1 MENVSTAET
10 TVGID
15 LGDRQSRVCILS
27 AEGDVREEG
36 WIATTE
42 AALVPRFRAM
52 ARARIVMEVGT
63 HSPWVSRLLQAA
75 GHEVIVANPR
85 QLRLITHS
93 STKTDRNDAEM
104 LARLGRAD
112 PGLLK
117 PVAHRSKEGPSR
129 PRHPPLPPGAGGC
142 PHPAHQPGTRDGE
155 DGRRSSARL

>member
-27 AEGDVREEG
+27 AEGEVREEG

-75 GHEVIVANPR
+75 GHEVHVDRAGRPAAHI
-85 QLRLITHS
+85 HS
-93 STKTDRNDAEM
+93 
-104 LARLGRAD
+104 GH
-112 PGLLK
+112 
-117 PVAHRSKEGPSR
+117 PVATG
-129 PRHPPLPPGAGGC
+129 PGA
-142 PHPAHQPGTRDGE
+142 R
-155 DGRRSSARL
+155 

>member
-1 MENVSTAET
+1 MENVSTAEM

-27 AEGDVREEG
+27 AEGEVREEG

-85 QLRLITHS
+85 QLRLNHALVEE
-93 STKTDRNDAEM
+93 DGPERRRA
-104 LARLGRAD
+104 AGAPGPGR
-112 PGLLK
+112 
-117 PVAHRSKEGPSR
+117 
-129 PRHPPLPPGAGGC
+129 PGAPQACRASPQGG
-142 PHPAHQPGTRDGE
+142 PG
-155 DGRRSSARL
+155 